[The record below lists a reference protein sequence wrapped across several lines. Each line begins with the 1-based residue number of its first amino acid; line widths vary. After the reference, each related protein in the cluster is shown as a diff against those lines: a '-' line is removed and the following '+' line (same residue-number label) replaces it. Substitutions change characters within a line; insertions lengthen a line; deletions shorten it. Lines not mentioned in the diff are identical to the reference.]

1 MNQKQS
7 SNFTIK
13 STSRVA
19 TSWDKDLK
27 ETALPMLKSHLEE
40 IYGKRLENKE
50 IFLLCLSFGF
60 EEKHLGKIPPRKSDA
75 VRLNYF
81 DEREIAMMRSIA
93 LAHTNDFHILID
105 EDAMYDIIEQ
115 YAAGGLEL
123 LYVEIQNQPNFQAW
137 LISQMTHRVSE
148 LRKESQ
154 KANSLEISPDRK
166 D

>member
-1 MNQKQS
+1 VSQEHSRSFNI
-7 SNFTIK
+7 IK
-13 STSRVA
+13 TSRVA

-27 ETALPMLKSHLEE
+27 ETALPMLKAHLEE

-50 IFLLCLSFGF
+50 IFLLCLSVGF

-81 DEREIAMMRSIA
+81 DEKEVALMRSVA
-93 LAHTNDFHILID
+93 LAHANDFQILID
-105 EDAMYDIIEQ
+105 EDAMYDVIEQ

-148 LRKESQ
+148 LRKENQ
-154 KANSLEISPDRK
+154 GIKPEVN
-166 D
+166 